1 MSETHVA
8 HTKALRRTQSLSESR
23 GGSKQNILLVI
34 VQIAIGDF
42 IDQNKDKKKIDGT
55 FMIFL

>member
-1 MSETHVA
+1 MSVTHVA
-8 HTKALRRTQSLSESR
+8 HTKALSRTQSLSESR

-42 IDQNKDKKKIDGT
+42 IDQNKDKKKS
-55 FMIFL
+55 MELL